1 MSLFQAFFFLLNL
14 SKIPLYWDLGVLNAD
29 VIMVSAMLLPA
40 IPLGVILGRKINHL
54 LSDKQFYFAL
64 HVILGITGTK
74 LLIDVFG

>member
-1 MSLFQAFFFLLNL
+1 MDVVMVA
-14 SKIPLYWDLGVLNAD
+14 VL
-29 VIMVSAMLLPA
+29 LLPA
-40 IPLGVILGRKINHL
+40 IPLGVLLGKKINQR